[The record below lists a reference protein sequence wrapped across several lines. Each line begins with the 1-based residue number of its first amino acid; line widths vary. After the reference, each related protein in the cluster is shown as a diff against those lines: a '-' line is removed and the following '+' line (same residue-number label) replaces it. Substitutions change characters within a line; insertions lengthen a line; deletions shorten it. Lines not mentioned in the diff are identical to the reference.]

1 MDYGTPGEEL
11 SQEFSMFM
19 KNAMR
24 NVLHGFNGMERTMPQ
39 VIAEILMNILQL
51 PFAILYAM
59 MTYNPT
65 IAGAF
70 KFIYMMFTWY
80 LTVAVLVFAYF
91 LLENIYKSFFTAR
104 LALLGR
110 LRPWGL
116 ISALVGVHDTRQND
130 LNTGIVTR
138 NNNFCVNIVKVPM
151 TGLMLQVV
159 IACVIDLV
167 VAAIVSL
174 AWPVTTSVFIITTLF
189 TCRAPKVFYEYTVIE
204 NNSTQSGSI
213 HETVQV
219 EYVGPTTVEEPEIP
233 EIPEIPET
241 LLRRKPDDE
250 EEDDESVLK
259 GEKEEEVEF
268 FEEIEEAD
276 AFPLDA
282 KAKDEEEREEN
293 GEKEDGEPPV
303 AHE

>member
-11 SQEFSMFM
+11 SQEFAMFM
-19 KNAMR
+19 KNTMR
-24 NVLHGFNGMERTMPQ
+24 SFLHGFNGMERTMPQ
-39 VIAEILMNILQL
+39 VVAEILMNILQL
-51 PFAILYAM
+51 PFSILYAM
-59 MTYNPT
+59 MTHNPT

-138 NNNFCVNIVKVPM
+138 NNNFCVNVVKVPM

-159 IACVIDLV
+159 VACVIDLV
-167 VAAIVSL
+167 VAVIVSL

-213 HETVQV
+213 HETVRV
-219 EYVGPTTVEEPEIP
+219 DYVGKPTVEEPEIT
-233 EIPEIPET
+233 ET
-241 LLRRKPDDE
+241 PLQRKPHDE
-250 EEDDESVLK
+250 EEDAESVLK
-259 GEKEEEVEF
+259 GEEEELEF
-268 FEEIEEAD
+268 FDEIEEAD
-276 AFPLDA
+276 ACTLDA
-282 KAKDEEEREEN
+282 KVKDEEDREEN
-293 GEKEDGEPPV
+293 GENGEKGEKEYGEPLV